1 MGDGGQLTFVKVVV
15 NDLDEQAEFY
25 RSVLSLAVVHRL
37 SGGEGE
43 GRYEQLVLA
52 GSEVG
57 PTVLLVRYPDRGV
70 PPAGEVVLGFGVAD
84 VDAVV
89 RAAVAAGGLVRVEPR
104 ALPGTGMRVAVVTDP
119 EGHALELVQG
129 S

>member
-1 MGDGGQLTFVKVVV
+1 MADGGQLTFVKVVV
-15 NDLDEQAEFY
+15 DDLDAQAEFY
-25 RSVLSLAVVHRL
+25 RCVLALTAVHRL
-37 SGGEGE
+37 SGGAGE

-52 GSEVG
+52 GSGAG
-57 PTVLLVRYPDRGV
+57 PTVLLVRYPDRAV

-84 VDAVV
+84 VDEVV
-89 RAAVAAGGLVRVEPR
+89 RAAVAAGGSVRVEPR